1 MLDVLVAMGYGGV
14 EQRARRIGGSGD
26 GGVDGVID
34 QDPLGLAHI
43 DVQAKKYGH
52 DNIVG
57 RPQVQGFLG
66 ALHGQQANQGV
77 FITTSSF
84 TREAV
89 DYARSV
95 AASIILIDGER
106 LAHLMIDRRV
116 GVQVV
121 QTYSVVKLD
130 ENYFE

>member
-1 MLDVLVAMGYGGV
+1 M
-14 EQRARRIGGSGD
+14 
-26 GGVDGVID
+26 
-34 QDPLGLAHI
+34 
-43 DVQAKKYGH
+43 
-52 DNIVG
+52 
-57 RPQVQGFLG
+57 G

-84 TREAV
+84 SREAV

-106 LAHLMIDRRV
+106 FAHLMIDRRV

-130 ENYFE
+130 EDYFEQ

>member
-1 MLDVLVAMGYGGV
+1 MKEREAPLLH
-14 EQRARRIGGSGD
+14 RIRDSW
-26 GGVDGVID
+26 
-34 QDPLGLAHI
+34 
-43 DVQAKKYGH
+43 
-52 DNIVG
+52 
-57 RPQVQGFLG
+57 R
-66 ALHGQQANQGV
+66 LHGQRANQGV

-95 AASIILIDGER
+95 AARIILIDGER

-121 QTYSVVKLD
+121 RRYSVVKLD
-130 ENYFE
+130 EDYFE